1 MTVAVATV
9 PLVVFEAA
17 DCLMALPASEV
28 DQFVHVAPPDQ
39 PDNLPACDLGEY
51 FGEPRADGPWLRW
64 VRGTRGAWL
73 CVRRVID
80 VVAVPITAF
89 RPLPQ
94 PLQRRSCVFVAAGT
108 SGDDVFLLL
117 DAGRLTLDGRSTRA
131 DRPTVARLR
140 AERFGVATAGER

>member
-1 MTVAVATV
+1 MTVAVAAV

-28 DQFVHVAPPDQ
+28 DQFVHIAPPDQ
-39 PDNLPACDLGEY
+39 QDNLPACDLGEY

-80 VVAVPITAF
+80 VVSVPITAF

-94 PLQRRSCVFVAAGT
+94 PLQRRSCPFVAAGT

-117 DAGRLTLDGRSTRA
+117 DAGRLTLNDGRSTRA
-131 DRPTVARLR
+131 DRPTFARR
-140 AERFGVATAGER
+140 ASAGER